1 MGDMATRAAEDGS
14 VKLERAAKL
23 LHDEI
28 GPLMS
33 AAGLRLQLIKMDFP
47 ETAPL
52 VLQVTEILDEA
63 IDRVRDMSRELRSHE
78 PLQAKP
84 PAPSRKLRQVK
95 TSAPQKK

>member
-1 MGDMATRAAEDGS
+1 MATQKATDGS
-14 VKLERAAKL
+14 AKLKRAAKL

-63 IDRVRDMSRELRSHE
+63 IDRVRDMSRELGSPE
-78 PLQAKP
+78 TQQAKSHD
-84 PAPSRKLRQVK
+84 SRKK
-95 TSAPQKK
+95 